1 MRLIAASFAVA
12 AALAFGA
19 PVFSAPAL
27 AADAMQD
34 LTALYRL
41 TISNDL
47 CDFPLTTA
55 QSDALTQRTE
65 ELEGQLNLSDDASSK
80 LYEQIEAQM
89 TKQVEAGLCK
99 PSGDWAREY
108 ARQVE
113 ALAAAK

>member
-1 MRLIAASFAVA
+1 MRLFALPFALA
-12 AALAFGA
+12 AALSAA
-19 PVFSAPAL
+19 APAR

-41 TISNDL
+41 TISNDI
-47 CDFPLTTA
+47 CDFPLSAA
-55 QSDALTQRTE
+55 QSDELTRRSE
-65 ELEGQLNLSDDASSK
+65 ELEGQLGLSDDASGK

-99 PSGDWAREY
+99 PSGDWAKEY

-113 ALAAAK
+113 ALTPPR